1 MTKKAST
8 KKRAS
13 RRQRYLVFISH
24 LTKDKWITRQI
35 ADLIERKG
43 RQHGVKVFLDERD
56 IEIGDSIPET
66 IRKNIKDC
74 KEFLVF
80 LSRNSIGRPWVL
92 VEISAAWGQGK
103 RIIAVIDKVTPE
115 EMPEIIL
122 PYRAIDLND
131 FNEYLEQLLERARGA
146 RL

>member
-1 MTKKAST
+1 MTKSAST

-13 RRQRYLVFISH
+13 RRRGYLVFVSH
-24 LTKDKWITRQI
+24 STKDKWIARQI
-35 ADLIERKG
+35 ADLIERRGKRYG
-43 RQHGVKVFLDERD
+43 IKVFLDERD
-56 IEIGDSIPET
+56 IGIGDSIPET
-66 IRKNIKDC
+66 IRKNIREC

-80 LSRNSIGRPWVL
+80 LSRNSKDRPWVL

-131 FNEYLEQLLERARGA
+131 FDEYLEQLLKRARGA
-146 RL
+146 RI